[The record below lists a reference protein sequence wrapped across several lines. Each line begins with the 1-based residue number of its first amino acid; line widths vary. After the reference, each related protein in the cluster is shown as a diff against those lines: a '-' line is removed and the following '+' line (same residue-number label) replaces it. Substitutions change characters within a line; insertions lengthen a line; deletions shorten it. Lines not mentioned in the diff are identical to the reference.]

1 MAIRKISIL
10 NNDGTWAEAEAIGAD
25 ANDITLKY
33 VTDQGLAV
41 NETIAS
47 VKILSTD
54 TGTAAWNKYNKM
66 CDAVVRLDSHFDS
79 AVSAMSSTFD
89 AHIGQMSQTFT
100 SQINTLST
108 AFDTAM
114 TNLSNAFSS
123 TTSDLTGVVD
133 AALPQ
138 TKTITI
144 SSEAW
149 ASSAYTHNDAFF
161 QSTSYVYWISPLG
174 LNYEG
179 VYAED
184 IVEAGKITFKC
195 LTTPENFVTINV
207 IRMKDGT
214 PSE

>member
-1 MAIRKISIL
+1 MAIRKISVL
-10 NNDGTWAEAEAIGAD
+10 NNDGTWTEAEAIGAD

-33 VTDQGLAV
+33 VTDQGLAAD
-41 NETIAS
+41 ETIAS

-54 TGTAAWNKYNKM
+54 TGTTAWNKYNKM

-79 AVSAMSSTFD
+79 AVSAMSNTFD

-100 SQINTLST
+100 DQIDTLST
-108 AFDTAM
+108 AFNTAM
-114 TNLSNAFSS
+114 TNLNDAFDD
-123 TTSDLTGVVD
+123 TTSDLTGVVN

-144 SSEAW
+144 GTNNW
-149 ASSAYTHNDAFF
+149 TNSAYTHNDAFF
-161 QSTSYVYWISPLG
+161 QSASYVYWISPLG
-174 LNYEG
+174 LNYDG
-179 VYAED
+179 VYAEN
-184 IVEAGKITFKC
+184 ISEAGKITFKC
-195 LTTPENFVTINV
+195 LTTPEDYVTINV